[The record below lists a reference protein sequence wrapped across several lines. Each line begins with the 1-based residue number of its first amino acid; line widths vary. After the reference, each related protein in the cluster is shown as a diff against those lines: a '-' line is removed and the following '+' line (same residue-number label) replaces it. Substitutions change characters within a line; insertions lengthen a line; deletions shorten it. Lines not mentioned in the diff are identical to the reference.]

1 MLSLAQSLRQ
11 TEADSHGILPP
22 YRSMADDKF
31 VFRRGQLSMV
41 AGAPGVAKSALAQ
54 DIALKVSARTLYLSA
69 DTDSFT
75 MAKRTVAKQLAVPQ
89 YTAESMLQGNHADAL
104 TALMSTTLRY
114 SFDITSV
121 LDCAD
126 EVMAY
131 LEVWGDYPE
140 LIIIDNLMNVH
151 EGDDGDL
158 AAMKS
163 VLDKFHRL
171 ARNTDAHVMVLHH
184 VSGGEGGAN
193 KTGMNPVPLSGV
205 ANQVTELPA
214 QVLTLY
220 RRGAELFICPVKQ
233 RDGRSD
239 PSARFAYKLFCDLD
253 KMLFSD
259 EPLGAAIGY
268 GGVLRE

>member
-11 TEADSHGILPP
+11 TEADSHGITPP
-22 YRSMADDKF
+22 YKIMADDRF
-31 VFRRGQLSMV
+31 VFRRGQLSMI

-54 DIALKVSARTLYLSA
+54 DIAMKVPVRTLYLSA
-69 DTDSFT
+69 DTDAFT

-89 YTAESMLQGNHADAL
+89 HEAEAMLQGNHADAL
-104 TALMSTTLRY
+104 TALMSETLRY
-114 SFDITSV
+114 SFDITCA

-126 EVMAY
+126 EMLAY
-131 LEVWGDYPE
+131 LAVWGDYPE
-140 LIIIDNLMNVH
+140 LLIIDNLMNVH
-151 EGDDGDL
+151 EGDDTDL
-158 AAMKS
+158 ASMK
-163 VLDKFHRL
+163 VALDKFHRM

-193 KTGMNPVPLSGV
+193 KTGAIPVPLSGV

-220 RRGAELFICPVKQ
+220 RLGAELFVCPVKQ
-233 RDGRSD
+233 RDGRAD

-253 KMLFSD
+253 RMLFSD
-259 EPLGAAIGY
+259 EPLGAAIQY
-268 GGVLRE
+268 GGVWL